1 METTNE
7 RFQLLFAL
15 ADRNGDGLL
24 SVQEVKQLFD
34 QILISAQIDPVNEYQ
49 GLAPAFTGDLNTTIN
64 LQQFIASMNTWWQ
77 NLSQNVE
84 RQPNALFI
92 LTYISVLTDQRG
104 MASARQVADRIV
116 QAINNMEFETA
127 YANPVNNLSTLPI
140 AQEVDVTQLHHSTDN
155 IPIANVVSLDEPV
168 APPPPPPETK
178 VEQPV
183 CAICIEPLTSD
194 SEYGAKTNEAETL
207 PCVHTFHHDC
217 LNEMRR
223 IGSNICPMCRAPFP
237 FQGGRKKKRRRK
249 TNKKKLK
256 QKGKKRTRRMLNHKK
271 RKSRKKKK
279 KKRSTKR
286 NKKQNS
292 KKKQRKTAKSKK

>member
-7 RFQLLFAL
+7 RFQVLFAL

-64 LQQFIASMNTWWQ
+64 LQQFIASMNAWWQ

-104 MASARQVADRIV
+104 TASARQVVDRIV
-116 QAINNMEFETA
+116 RAINNMEFETA

-168 APPPPPPETK
+168 TPPPPPPETK

-223 IGSNICPMCRAPFP
+223 IGSNTCPMCRAP

-256 QKGKKRTRRMLNHKK
+256 QKGKKRTRRMRNHKK

-286 NKKQNS
+286 NKS
-292 KKKQRKTAKSKK
+292 RIVKKKHRKTAKSKK

>member
-7 RFQLLFAL
+7 RFQRLFAL

-34 QILISAQIDPVNEYQ
+34 RILITAQIDPVNEYQ

-64 LQQFIASMNTWWQ
+64 LQQFIASMNAWWQ

-104 MASARQVADRIV
+104 TASARQVADRIV
-116 QAINNMEFETA
+116 QAINTMEFETA
-127 YANPVNNLSTLPI
+127 YANPVNNLSALPI
-140 AQEVDVTQLHHSTDN
+140 AQEVDATQLHHSTDN

-168 APPPPPPETK
+168 TPPPPPPETK

-183 CAICIEPLTSD
+183 CAICIEPLTSA
-194 SEYGAKTNEAETL
+194 SEYGAKTNDAETL

-217 LNEMRR
+217 LNAMRR
-223 IGSNICPMCRAPFP
+223 IGSNTCPMCRAP
-237 FQGGRKKKRRRK
+237 FQGGRKKKKRRK

-256 QKGKKRTRRMLNHKK
+256 QKGKKRTRRIHNHKKRKKTRKKHKRKSKSKSRKK
-271 RKSRKKKK
+271 RKSRKK
-279 KKRSTKR
+279 
-286 NKKQNS
+286 
-292 KKKQRKTAKSKK
+292 